1 MMKVNFQKGVLRLNS
16 VFKSE
21 KSTMNT
27 RSTLLLL
34 FILFLSVRVQAQ
46 LLWKISGNGL
56 SENSYLFGTHHLIDK
71 DLVPQFDSILAVCGQ
86 TDVVVGEMDLKTPG
100 MQKKMMKGS
109 VMKGKTMK
117 DLVSASDYQLLDTEF
132 KSVMG
137 LGMKMLGSFKP
148 MMLMTMHE
156 VMLYMKSSGVKK
168 QPVAV
173 DELFQKQA
181 RAAKKKV
188 IGLET
193 IEFQMNMLFDS
204 FTLERQVAILLY
216 EVREKDQMV
225 NELKQLNDVYV
236 LGNLE
241 KMKQM
246 DVEDESMTP
255 EERRRLIDDRNMN
268 WIKKLPTLFK
278 ERSCFVAVGCMHLV
292 GEAGLINQLR
302 LNGYTVEP
310 VRFLSTI
317 Q

>member
-1 MMKVNFQKGVLRLNS
+1 
-16 VFKSE
+16 
-21 KSTMNT
+21 MNT

-34 FILFLSVRVQAQ
+34 IILFLSVSVQAQ

-56 SENSYLFGTHHLIDK
+56 SKNSYLFGTHHLIDK
-71 DLVPQFDSILAVCGQ
+71 NLIPQFDSILAVCGQ
-86 TDVVVGEMDLKTPG
+86 SDAVVGEMDLKTPG

-109 VMKGKTMK
+109 VMKGSTIK
-117 DLVSASDYQLLDTEF
+117 DLVSTSDYQLLDTEF

-137 LGMKMLGSFKP
+137 LGMNLLGTFKP
-148 MMLMTMHE
+148 MMLMTMHQA
-156 VMLYMKSSGVKK
+156 MLYIKSSGIKK

-173 DELFQKQA
+173 DDLFQKQA

-204 FTLERQVAILLY
+204 FTLERQVEILLY
-216 EVREKDQMV
+216 EVREKDQLMK
-225 NELKQLNDVYV
+225 ELSQLNDVYV
-236 LGNLE
+236 SGNLE

-255 EERRRLIDDRNMN
+255 EERKRLIDDRNSN
-268 WIKKLPTLFK
+268 WIKQLPAFLK
-278 ERSCFVAVGCMHLV
+278 VQSCFVAVGCMHLV
-292 GEAGLINQLR
+292 GEIGLINQLR
-302 LNGYTVEP
+302 LNGYSVEP
-310 VRFLSTI
+310 VRF

>member
-1 MMKVNFQKGVLRLNS
+1 
-16 VFKSE
+16 
-21 KSTMNT
+21 MNT
-27 RSTLLLL
+27 RSIHLLL
-34 FILFLSVRVQAQ
+34 FMLLLSFGVQGQ

-56 SENSYLFGTHHLIDK
+56 SKTSYLFGSHHLIDK
-71 DLVPQFDSILAVCGQ
+71 DKIPQFDSILAVCSQ
-86 TDVVVGEMDLKTPG
+86 TDAVVSEMDLKTPG

-109 VMKGKTMK
+109 VMKGKKIK

-137 LGMKMLGSFKP
+137 LGMSMLGSFKP
-148 MMLMTMHE
+148 MMLMTMHQ

-181 RAAKKKV
+181 RTAKKKV

-193 IEFQMNMLFDS
+193 LEFQMNMLFDS
-204 FTLERQVAILLY
+204 FTLERQAEILMY
-216 EVREKDQMV
+216 EVRDKDQMLS
-225 NELKQLNDVYV
+225 ELKKLNDVYV
-236 LGNLE
+236 SGDLE
-241 KMKQM
+241 KMKAM
-246 DVEDESMTP
+246 DVDDESMTP

-268 WIKKLPTLFK
+268 WIKQLPALFK

-292 GEAGLINQLR
+292 GETGLINQLR

-310 VRFLSTI
+310 VRF